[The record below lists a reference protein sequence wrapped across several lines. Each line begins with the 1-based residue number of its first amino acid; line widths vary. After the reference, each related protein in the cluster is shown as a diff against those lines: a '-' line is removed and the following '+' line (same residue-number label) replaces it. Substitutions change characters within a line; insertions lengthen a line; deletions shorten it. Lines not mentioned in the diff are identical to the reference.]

1 MNDDKFIRFDRAF
14 KSNAGRKPRFRE
26 PKEVWDCFL
35 QYYDQCAAMP
45 IAVGSKKQ
53 ASRKNTKKNGEET
66 AAKNVN
72 ETAPRPMTLYGFCA
86 FANIPEWHTYKD
98 NYKHKRGFPEINER
112 IELII
117 KSQQVEGA
125 MVGLYNSNLTARL
138 NGIADRQDVT
148 TNGKELS
155 TTQMSDEELLQKA
168 EEIRRKTE
176 HLNEIG
182 FKQQCRERK

>member
-1 MNDDKFIRFDRAF
+1 MSDREFIRFDRAF
-14 KSNAGRKPRFRE
+14 GSKCGRKPRFARPE
-26 PKEVWDCFL
+26 DVWSCFL
-35 QYYDQCAAMP
+35 DYFDMCAASP
-45 IAVGSKKQ
+45 IAIGSKKQ
-53 ASRKNTKKNGEET
+53 ASRKQTKKFGEET

-86 FANIPEWHTYKD
+86 FANIPEWHTFKD
-98 NYKHKRGFPEINER
+98 NYKHKRGFPEVIER

-148 TNGKELS
+148 TNGKEIASQL
-155 TTQMSDEELLQKA
+155 SDEELLERV
-168 EEIRRKTE
+168 EEARRKTE
-176 HLNEIG
+176 HLNKIG
-182 FKQQCRERK
+182 FKQ